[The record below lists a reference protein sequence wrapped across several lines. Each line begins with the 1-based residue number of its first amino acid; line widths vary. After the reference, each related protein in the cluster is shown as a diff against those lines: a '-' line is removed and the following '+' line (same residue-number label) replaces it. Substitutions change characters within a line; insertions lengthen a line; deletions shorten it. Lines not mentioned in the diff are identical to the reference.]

1 MVEWVDWWMGNV
13 ERSHQVSSATTERC
27 HNVCKGVC
35 VCGCECVSM
44 RLCVSARATRKVCS

>member
-35 VCGCECVSM
+35 VCVGASVCASVCDCV
-44 RLCVSARATRKVCS
+44 